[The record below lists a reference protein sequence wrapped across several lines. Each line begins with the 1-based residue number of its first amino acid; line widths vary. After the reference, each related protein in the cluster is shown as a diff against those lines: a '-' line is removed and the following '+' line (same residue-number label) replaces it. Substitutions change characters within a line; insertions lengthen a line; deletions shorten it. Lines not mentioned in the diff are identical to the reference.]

1 MPRLPD
7 AELEERIVAA
17 ATRLLDRGGESAITL
32 RAVAKEAGTTTPT
45 IYQRFPDRAGL
56 MKKLIQQL
64 TDDVMDILRP
74 QASIEAIFRRYLR
87 YSQSHSMRVSLM
99 VATFGARYVAGARM
113 PVFELLQS
121 RITEEAGIKGR
132 ECEDLALAIASLA
145 FGTAQGMLAA
155 GVDSKHAA
163 QFQRTAIQALRMLLA
178 AFSRGKKSRVVASR
192 ARLKKAAERVEEQN
206 PRGLKAARND
216 KNN

>member
-1 MPRLPD
+1 
-7 AELEERIVAA
+7 
-17 ATRLLDRGGESAITL
+17 
-32 RAVAKEAGTTTPT
+32 
-45 IYQRFPDRAGL
+45 
-56 MKKLIQQL
+56 MKKLIGQL
-64 TDDVMDILRP
+64 TDDLMDILGP

-113 PVFELLQS
+113 PAFELLQS

-132 ECEDLALAIASLA
+132 ECEDLALAIASLG
-145 FGTAQGMLAA
+145 FGTAQGMVAA

-178 AFSRGKKSRVVASR
+178 AFSRGTKSKTPTSGARSKKSRSR
-192 ARLKKAAERVEEQN
+192 
-206 PRGLKAARND
+206 
-216 KNN
+216 

>member
-7 AELEERIVAA
+7 AALEQRIIAA
-17 ATRLLDRGGESAITL
+17 ATRLLDRGGEEAITL
-32 RAVAKEAGTTTPT
+32 RAVAQEAGTSTPT
-45 IYQRFPDRAGL
+45 IYQRFPDRATL
-56 MKKLIQQL
+56 MRRLIEQL
-64 TDDVMDILRP
+64 TDGVMDILRP
-74 QASIEAIFRRYLR
+74 QPSIEAIFRRYLR

-99 VATFGARYVAGARM
+99 VATFGARYVAGAKM
-113 PVFELLQS
+113 PAFELLQS

-132 ECEDLALAIASLA
+132 ECEDLALAIASLG
-145 FGTAQGMLAA
+145 FGTAQGMVAA

-178 AFSRGKKSRVVASR
+178 AFSPGKKSRVVAAS
-192 ARLKKAAERVEEQN
+192 ARVKTAAKRVEEQI

-216 KNN
+216 KNK